1 MEYMTSTVILTI
13 STHSDAGTL
22 AQRLLRRGCRVAVLG
37 PDVGVLLDAVRGYG
51 AGRAAVFVGDVD
63 DPAEAARLRAR
74 AEAVMGPADVIIPA
88 EISTATHGMASVHRL
103 PVRSAATRPVPAPQ
117 HSAVA

>member
-37 PDVGVLLDAVRGYG
+37 PDVGTLLDAVRGYG
-51 AGRAAVFVGDVD
+51 TGRAAVFVGDVD

-88 EISTATHGMASVHRL
+88 EITATTERFASVHRL
-103 PVRSAATRPVPAPQ
+103 PVRPAARRLVPAPQ

>member
-1 MEYMTSTVILTI
+1 MTTTVILTI

-37 PDVGVLLDAVRGYG
+37 PDVGTLLDAVRGYG
-51 AGRAAVFVGDVD
+51 TGRAAVFVGDVD

-74 AEAVMGPADVIIPA
+74 AEAVMGPADVVIPA
-88 EISTATHGMASVHRL
+88 EFTTDTGRIASVHRL
-103 PVRSAATRPVPAPQ
+103 PVRPATGRPAHAHD